1 MADIFVSEYKNYP
14 VVSVYIDD
22 KLSFLSL
29 VRESDL
35 GSIYLCRVDNII
47 DNLQAAFVRFADAQ
61 IGYVPFKSILSSCV
75 VNRSIN
81 SAKDIRQGD
90 EIILQVDTEAIKL
103 KKAKLT
109 SNISVSGKYSVVTLG
124 RSGVGAS
131 LKLSDDIRNSMISAI
146 KKEYKSLLE
155 KCDLFW
161 ADAGFGIIIRTEA
174 GDLDPDNAISEILSD
189 IEASI
194 NELSQILNEGRKRS
208 LYSCIKKSKLG
219 DVNEHITK
227 AKNFLK
233 SRNID
238 EFHIINDSVVH
249 SIKQDI
255 EKLLSNKVWLKSGGF
270 LIIEQLESFNAIDVN
285 SGKAIDKKKDS
296 ISKINYEAADEI
308 FRQIRLRN
316 LSGMIL
322 IDFINMKS
330 SEDTEKLCSYV
341 RALARKE
348 PVHTEFIDITGLG
361 IIELTR
367 SKNDKTL
374 KEVLQNTI
382 NAVDKP

>member
-1 MADIFVSEYKNYP
+1 M
-14 VVSVYIDD
+14 
-22 KLSFLSL
+22 
-29 VRESDL
+29 
-35 GSIYLCRVDNII
+35 
-47 DNLQAAFVRFADAQ
+47 
-61 IGYVPFKSILSSCV
+61 
-75 VNRSIN
+75 
-81 SAKDIRQGD
+81 
-90 EIILQVDTEAIKL
+90 
-103 KKAKLT
+103 
-109 SNISVSGKYSVVTLG
+109 
-124 RSGVGAS
+124 
-131 LKLSDDIRNSMISAI
+131 
-146 KKEYKSLLE
+146 
-155 KCDLFW
+155 
-161 ADAGFGIIIRTEA
+161 
-174 GDLDPDNAISEILSD
+174 
-189 IEASI
+189 
-194 NELSQILNEGRKRS
+194 
-208 LYSCIKKSKLG
+208 
-219 DVNEHITK
+219 
-227 AKNFLK
+227 
-233 SRNID
+233 
-238 EFHIINDSVVH
+238 
-249 SIKQDI
+249 
-255 EKLLSNKVWLKSGGF
+255 
-270 LIIEQLESFNAIDVN
+270 IIEQLESFNAIDVN